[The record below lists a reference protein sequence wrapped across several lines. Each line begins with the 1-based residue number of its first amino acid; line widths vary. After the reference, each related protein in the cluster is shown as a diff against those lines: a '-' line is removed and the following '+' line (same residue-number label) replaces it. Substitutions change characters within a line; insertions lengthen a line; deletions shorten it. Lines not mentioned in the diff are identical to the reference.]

1 MKKKIKCLILVNM
14 YRKQSDCTEQWR
26 VCCVCTVV
34 LALSPVKLHS
44 AYSGLCTELSSS
56 WDKFCSALHCSAV
69 YLSYGNKGFV
79 KTVLTSVLVS
89 IAV

>member
-44 AYSGLCTELSSS
+44 AYSGLCTESSL
-56 WDKFCSALHCSAV
+56 ALGTNSAV
-69 YLSYGNKGFV
+69 HC
-79 KTVLTSVLVS
+79 
-89 IAV
+89 IAVQYT

>member
-1 MKKKIKCLILVNM
+1 MLCMHSRACFVSSEVAQCLF
-14 YRKQSDCTEQWR
+14 W
-26 VCCVCTVV
+26 TV
-34 LALSPVKLHS
+34 HR
-44 AYSGLCTELSSS
+44 ELSSS